1 MLRLYVSAFLVN
13 TRSPTFTPSQRF
25 ATSGRAQRPRG
36 LTGPLNLRKKEEKR
50 ERERKPAR
58 ETEGERGRER
68 ERDRERKRRRADVHT
83 SCLHVDTY
91 VYPVHVCMYVC
102 VYIPLYIYIHT
113 CVCTCMC
120 MCMCMCICMRM
131 CMSEGL
137 WECTLKSALY
147 RSFLIPYLSRSE
159 VLDKCAPRITQ
170 SFQNP
175 FFVSINHIKGSIYNS
190 RYIP

>member
-1 MLRLYVSAFLVN
+1 
-13 TRSPTFTPSQRF
+13 
-25 ATSGRAQRPRG
+25 
-36 LTGPLNLRKKEEKR
+36 
-50 ERERKPAR
+50 
-58 ETEGERGRER
+58 
-68 ERDRERKRRRADVHT
+68 
-83 SCLHVDTY
+83 
-91 VYPVHVCMYVC
+91 MYVC

-120 MCMCMCICMRM
+120 MCMCMCMCICMRMCM